1 MMQAREEQAEA
12 QIENNIQSDSMSM
25 KKRRKE
31 GVNPGTV
38 IQGNKQK
45 NWVRWIYQKFY
56 LGAVLSGVDFW
67 PPRGLKNRTPKAA
80 PKKPHPKTAPKKPP
94 LIHLFNRP
102 PINDILW

>member
-1 MMQAREEQAEA
+1 MAPQRQVMMQAREEQAEA

-45 NWVRWIYQKFY
+45 NWVR
-56 LGAVLSGVDFW
+56 
-67 PPRGLKNRTPKAA
+67 
-80 PKKPHPKTAPKKPP
+80 
-94 LIHLFNRP
+94 
-102 PINDILW
+102 